1 MHRRSRYR
9 EPSLDE
15 LLREPIVKLLMLRDG
30 VDAEEVRTL
39 MHRLAL
45 GRSHEPALKR

>member
-30 VDAEEVRTL
+30 VDAEEVRAL

-45 GRSHEPALKR
+45 GRAHEPALKR